1 MKKLLAI
8 IVLGLMLVGC
18 ARNYSLF
25 KPFVEE
31 EFSGG
36 GEIWIHGTLNT
47 FSGRDKVD
55 ILAENNC
62 KSRRFAGAEVVGG
75 GKGEGIYGEFR
86 TYEFKCISLK
96 QDEVKSAI
104 SMGDNMWMVE
114 GRPLEAAMKGS
125 RKHCLSLGKKFKF
138 EQAITTGVAYP
149 NIIFKCI

>member
-1 MKKLLAI
+1 MIKRFLSI
-8 IVLGLMLVGC
+8 IVLGLVLVGC

-62 KSRRFAGAEVVGG
+62 KSRRFAGAEVAGG
-75 GKGEGIYGEFR
+75 GMHGEFR
-86 TYEFKCISLK
+86 TYQFKCISLK
-96 QDEVKSAI
+96 QDEVKPAI
-104 SMGDNMWMVE
+104 SMGGNMWMVE